1 MKVVN
6 LKIFSERLKVA
17 REVKG
22 MTQLELAQAIA
33 VSLASVKSWERG
45 TTNVNGLNLKKISD
59 VLGVSEEYLAGY
71 TDDDQS
77 TEVGDRGLFAQNCNH
92 TIDINTVKAL
102 VNKLVNDHNLS
113 EGNQIVVDHAL
124 AIIEMTLKEGDV
136 VHDRI

>member
-6 LKIFSERLKVA
+6 LKIYAERLTSA
-17 REVKG
+17 REAKG
-22 MTQLELAQAIA
+22 MTQLELAQAVA

-45 TTNVNGLNLKKISD
+45 TTNVNGLNLKKLAD

-77 TEVGDRGLFAQNCNH
+77 TDVGDRGLFTQNCNH
-92 TIDINTVKAL
+92 TIDINTVKEL
-102 VNKLVNDHNLS
+102 VNKLVSDHNLS

-136 VHDRI
+136 GRDSI

>member
-6 LKIFSERLKVA
+6 LKIFSERLKAA
-17 REVKG
+17 REAKG

-45 TTNVNGLNLKKISD
+45 TTNVNGLNLKKLSD

-77 TEVGDRGLFAQNCNH
+77 TEVGDRGLFTQNCNH
-92 TIDINTVKAL
+92 TIDINTVKEL
-102 VNKLVNDHNLS
+102 VNKLVSDHNLS
-113 EGNQIVVDHAL
+113 
-124 AIIEMTLKEGDV
+124 
-136 VHDRI
+136 